1 MVTIDYGTYNRL
13 GNIMFMWSAATVFC
27 KKHNFKLNASK
38 TLPAFK
44 NKPDDLEPVNTGFG
58 EDNCSIQV
66 EYYQGKRYFDNPVIP
81 VDNKNI
87 MALIRAPYVMDAR
100 YHFCDYFQLKEL
112 VTDYRQ
118 DIKNIFR
125 RTPVNRDSKEVFVA
139 FRLGDAMFSRARL
152 PKEYYEDALTRLFD
166 IGCNSGYIT
175 SENIEHPDVQYLI
188 NKFSLKPYS
197 NHIPLEKINFASGFN
212 NLVLSEGSFSFWMG
226 MLSNAENVYIN
237 DRRHIWSWHGDVFV
251 FPEWKRLCYDSSHLP
266 G

>member
-112 VTDYRQ
+112 VTDHRQ
-118 DIKNIFR
+118 DIKN
-125 RTPVNRDSKEVFVA
+125 FVEEIEGGPIVPENA
-139 FRLGDAMFSRARL
+139 SSRKL
-152 PKEYYEDALTRLFD
+152 KIINTI
-166 IGCNSGYIT
+166 IGMT
-175 SENIEHPDVQYLI
+175 
-188 NKFSLKPYS
+188 K
-197 NHIPLEKINFASGFN
+197 
-212 NLVLSEGSFSFWMG
+212 
-226 MLSNAENVYIN
+226 
-237 DRRHIWSWHGDVFV
+237 
-251 FPEWKRLCYDSSHLP
+251 
-266 G
+266 